1 MKTIALWFLTGFI
14 VAALAVSL
22 FSRRN
27 WVLVAHAD
35 ENKTETKAE
44 KKSDSKEGISSL
56 NTKVPNSAE
65 LEAGL
70 GQKEKELKEREEK
83 IKAQED
89 LLAVE
94 ENRLKVRVDELEK
107 LRSEMDG
114 DKKKFDRRKDE
125 EFKRLVKT
133 YEAMSPKKASGVV
146 SIMEDTLAVDLL
158 LAMKEK
164 KVSEILNVMEP
175 NRAMTLSAL
184 LARRKPAAASKGSE

>member
-1 MKTIALWFLTGFI
+1 MKATALWFLTGFI
-14 VAALAVSL
+14 VVALGASL
-22 FSRRN
+22 FSRN
-27 WVLVAHAD
+27 TWVLVAHA
-35 ENKTETKAE
+35 EQ
-44 KKSDSKEGISSL
+44 SKEGLSSL
-56 NTKVPNSAE
+56 KSNVPNSSE
-65 LEAGL
+65 LETGL
-70 GQKEKELKEREEK
+70 SQKEKELKEREDK

-107 LRSEMDG
+107 LRVDIDAE
-114 DKKKFDRRKDE
+114 KKKFDRRKDE

-146 SIMEDTLAVDLL
+146 SIMEDALAVDLL